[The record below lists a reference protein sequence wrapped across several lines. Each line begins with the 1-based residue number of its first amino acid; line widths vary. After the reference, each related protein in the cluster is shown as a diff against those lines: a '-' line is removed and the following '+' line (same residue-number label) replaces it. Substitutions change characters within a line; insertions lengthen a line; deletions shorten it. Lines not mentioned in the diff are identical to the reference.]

1 MFSYVNFLT
10 FILFM
15 IGIFGILIN
24 RQNVLVILM
33 AIELMLL
40 GITLNLIGF
49 SVFLDDFLG
58 QLYAVFILTI
68 AAAESSIGLALL
80 VAYYRVIGTITL
92 ENNQILKG

>member
-1 MFSYVNFLT
+1 
-10 FILFM
+10 M